1 MQKHSRRSVQPAAYA
16 AAIAFVAGI
25 GATIPAIAADTAV
38 PRVHVILAAADPV
51 APAAASTSQPAENV
65 THMDNKVED
74 RIRDLHMR
82 LGITAAQ
89 EDAWK
94 KVAEV
99 MRDNAH
105 TMAGLIQT
113 RSEKGQTM
121 TAVDDL
127 KSYAE
132 IAKAHADGIDRFTP
146 VFAALY
152 DSMPD
157 DQKKKAD
164 SIFRARSH
172 HGMKHMGARHEGG

>member
-1 MQKHSRRSVQPAAYA
+1 
-16 AAIAFVAGI
+16 
-25 GATIPAIAADTAV
+25 
-38 PRVHVILAAADPV
+38 
-51 APAAASTSQPAENV
+51 
-65 THMDNKVED
+65 MDNKVED

-132 IAKAHADGIDRFTP
+132 IAKAHADGVDRFTP